1 MGYNIPLKKCGLL
14 QEELFEGLVELL
26 VRILPLARIQEEET
40 NPAVASHNGDFI
52 QGKDG
57 T

>member
-14 QEELFEGLVELL
+14 QEELFEGLVQLL
-26 VRILPLARIQEEET
+26 VRILPLGRIQEQET